1 MAGLAALLIAAIV
14 LGVVWIAN
22 AKRRPTSAGVPTTT
36 ASPRATAGDSETPAW
51 FTNLPFN
58 CVGSTGL
65 ATGPAPALAYVNAV
79 RAGTQAGFDRVTI
92 QFADRPPATT
102 VLTSQ
107 SGAKFTQVAGGQTVT
122 LNGQYGAVVTLRNTD
137 SHTQY
142 GGQTEIKTGYP
153 VVLELYK
160 LQDDQA
166 TVQWA
171 IGLSQA
177 PCYRMA
183 FLDNPNRLVIDFRAG
198 SATK

>member
-1 MAGLAALLIAAIV
+1 VYWLAAVLIVAIV
-14 LGVVWIAN
+14 VGVVWIAI
-22 AKRRPTSAGVPTTT
+22 ARQRVTGVVPTTT
-36 ASPRATAGDSETPAW
+36 ASPRATAADSEVPAW
-51 FTNLPFN
+51 FSNLPFN

-92 QFADRPPATT
+92 QFADRPPANT

-107 SGAKFTQVAGGQTVT
+107 SGAKFTSGAGGQAVT
-122 LNGQYGAVVTLRNTD
+122 LNGQYGAVVTMHNSD

-142 GGQTEIKTGYP
+142 GGQTDIKTGYP

-160 LQDDQA
+160 LQDSQG

-171 IGLSQA
+171 IALSRM

-183 FLDNPNRLVIDFRAG
+183 FLDNPTRLVIDFRAA
-198 SATK
+198 SATT

>member
-1 MAGLAALLIAAIV
+1 MAGLAAVLAATIIV
-14 LGVVWIAN
+14 GVVWIAN
-22 AKRRPTSAGVPTTT
+22 AQRRLAGAVPTTT
-36 ASPRATAGDSETPAW
+36 ASPRATADTEVPAW
-51 FTNLPFN
+51 FSNLPFK

-92 QFADRPPATT
+92 QFGDRPPANT

-107 SGAKFTQVAGGQTVT
+107 SGAKFTSGAGGQPVT
-122 LNGQYGAVVTLRNTD
+122 LSGQYGAVVTMHNTD

-142 GGQTEIKTGYP
+142 GGQTDIKTGYP

-160 LQDDQA
+160 LQDSQG

-171 IGLSQA
+171 IALSRM

-183 FLDNPNRLVIDFRAG
+183 FLDNPTRLVIDFRAV
-198 SATK
+198 SATT